1 MALRIELWERGAPVD
16 GVEEWWDGVEAALE
30 ASEDEFPI
38 LDSVNPYGELTIPC
52 DRLADL
58 AGESRRLAETTTGRV
73 RALLVKIA
81 DLCARATATDF
92 ELRFNGD

>member
-1 MALRIELWERGAPVD
+1 MALRIELWERDALID

-30 ASEDEFPI
+30 ASEDEYPI
-38 LDSVNPYGELTIPC
+38 LDSVSPYGELTVPC
-52 DRLADL
+52 DRLRDL
-58 AGESRRLAETTTGRV
+58 AGESSRLAESTTGRV
-73 RALLVKIA
+73 RALLLKIA